1 MRLTSELYLY
11 FQQKL
16 KNKFMQK
23 TVLRK
28 ITLKIIFMSFVA
40 RVTYYVKF
48 FREIWLL
55 RTRSFSPKYL
65 QFEASDSK

>member
-1 MRLTSELYLY
+1 MILTSELYLY

-48 FREIWLL
+48 FAIFLSQIFTIW
-55 RTRSFSPKYL
+55 SFW
-65 QFEASDSK
+65 F